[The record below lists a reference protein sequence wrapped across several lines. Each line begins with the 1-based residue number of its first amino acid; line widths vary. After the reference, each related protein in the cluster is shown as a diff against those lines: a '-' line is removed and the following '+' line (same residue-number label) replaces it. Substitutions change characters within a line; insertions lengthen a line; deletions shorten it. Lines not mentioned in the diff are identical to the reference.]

1 MSQSLVDWKGNQV
14 GSYTYLKNVLYVS
27 VFLRGEV
34 CEHLPETVLGVRRKD
49 CFFYPHKYNYSYQ
62 HLQSRVRARSL

>member
-49 CFFYPHKYNYSYQ
+49 CFFYPHKYN
-62 HLQSRVRARSL
+62 